1 MKTYDLPET
10 HSRAVAL
17 LRALGNP
24 ARYRIVR
31 YLTECPEC
39 IVNEIVAQ
47 TPLAQSTVSQH
58 LRVLREA
65 GLVCGEIEGPAMNY
79 CLDRQALQWLIE
91 HLEELV
97 EAMPEGASQGGKC
110 CT

>member
-1 MKTYDLPET
+1 M
-10 HSRAVAL
+10 

-39 IVNEIVAQ
+39 IVNEIVQQ

-79 CLDRQALQWLIE
+79 CLDREALDWLIE
-91 HLEELV
+91 HLRHLA
-97 EAMPEGASQGGKC
+97 EAVPDRSPRDGVC
-110 CT
+110 CP